1 MIATRTASTDF
12 VIYFVNSDNAGTAGD
27 FAGQARMC
35 LRHLIKSFSQLTMT
49 VIFDVFTKKTR
60 LYYTAEIVSILTL
73 LLIAWGGVFNP
84 QVNPAFDTIIEVFL
98 IIGSLTMV
106 SFIIIATSGWVRVYI
121 KDGELILTDGYILID
136 GTKISL
142 NETTAINLKV
152 ATTYRKRL
160 GNLISNRIEV
170 IDKNRKIY
178 KNRFVINS
186 SDHGE
191 ELERLLDQWRTNG
204 VAFNLRYH
212 GV

>member
-1 MIATRTASTDF
+1 
-12 VIYFVNSDNAGTAGD
+12 
-27 FAGQARMC
+27 
-35 LRHLIKSFSQLTMT
+35 MT

-73 LLIAWGGVFNP
+73 LLIAWGGIFNP
-84 QVNPAFDTIIEVFL
+84 QFNPVFDTIIEVFL

-121 KDGELILTDGYILID
+121 KDGELILTDGYMFID
-136 GTKISL
+136 STKISL

-170 IDKNRKIY
+170 VDKNQKIY